1 MTFRIVVFRPFRGEV
16 IEGWIRELKPEG
28 VYGTSLVKF
37 CLYVV
42 QGGPN
47 IQFTGTDFLILIFD
61 HPLPK
66 CIICHSN
73 LPVSLGFFDDILI
86 PAVNLFETSEL

>member
-28 VYGTSLVKF
+28 VYGTSHVEF
-37 CLYVV
+37 RLYIV
-42 QGGPN
+42 QSGPN
-47 IQFTGTDFLILIFD
+47 IYFTGTDFLILIFEP
-61 HPLPK
+61 PLSK
-66 CIICHSN
+66 CIINHSN